1 MNIQEFLDQDYLTLN
16 KVSDYELVELFKSVP
31 DNHAKFFIDTVDR
44 FIKNWEI
51 PKEINDLREAVHFL
65 NLEFY
70 LYKEWLIWKWHNK
83 N

>member
-44 FIKNWEI
+44 FIKN
-51 PKEINDLREAVHFL
+51 
-65 NLEFY
+65 
-70 LYKEWLIWKWHNK
+70 
-83 N
+83 